1 MRGVRF
7 AEPGQKVVLPSAS
20 LRGSNVIDPQGEPLG
35 RIDDVVLSHGTGP
48 ISYVVLEPGTKDRL
62 IPIPFGAFRV
72 TTNGRLVLDIDQGRI
87 YTAPSYPKGGR
98 PNWSDRVWDQRVA
111 SFWGC
116 MPRGVTKEQAEQQ
129 SSSSPSTGRRH

>member
-1 MRGVRF
+1 VDISLVILGLLLLLATPV
-7 AEPGQKVVLPSAS
+7 QSSA
-20 LRGSNVIDPQGEPLG
+20 RPQEEIAVGMG